1 MPQPPDIFT
10 EYAGFMKTRIVLTAA
25 ELDFFTLLAEKPLFA
40 EELAQRLKVD
50 ARAVTR
56 ILDCLVI
63 FELLHKKNGRYA
75 LTEQGAF
82 FSSRHPES
90 VLPML
95 LHMNNMWDNWAQLT
109 ETVREGKNPCLKS
122 VIAAKDEGIT
132 NAFIGAMHVIGRS
145 LSRDIASSYD
155 LSRFKRLLDM
165 GGGSGTYSIA
175 FLERNPNMTAVIFDL
190 PDVISL
196 AVERLKNEGY
206 LERVTL
212 VAGDFYKD
220 ELPAGCD
227 LALLSAIIHQ
237 NSPQENLDLYKKI
250 YRALA
255 PGGALL
261 IRDHVMDESR
271 TRPPAGAL
279 FAINMLVCTSSGDT
293 YTFNEIKNTLELAG
307 FKEVQQVRSGER
319 MDCLVEARKPR

>member
-1 MPQPPDIFT
+1 MPQPPDIFI
-10 EYAGFMKTRIVLTAA
+10 EYAGFMKTRIILTAA
-25 ELDFFTLLAEKPLFA
+25 ELDFFTLLDEKPLTA
-40 EELAQRLKVD
+40 EELAQRLKTD
-50 ARAVTR
+50 ARAATR

-63 FELLHKKNGRYA
+63 FELLNKKNGRYA
-75 LTEQGAF
+75 LTEQGTF
-82 FSSRHPES
+82 FSSKHPES

-95 LHMNNMWDNWAQLT
+95 LHMNSMWDNWTQLT
-109 ETVREGKNPCLKS
+109 ETIREGKNPNLKS
-122 VIAAKDEGIT
+122 VIDAKDEGVT
-132 NAFIGAMHVIGRS
+132 KAFIGAMHVIGRGLS
-145 LSRDIASSYD
+145 LEIASSYD
-155 LSRFKRLLDM
+155 LSHFKRLLDM
-165 GGGSGTYSIA
+165 GGGSGTYTIA
-175 FLERNPNMTAVIFDL
+175 FLERNPHMTAVIFDL

-196 AVERLKNEGY
+196 AVERLKDAGF

-250 YRALA
+250 YRALE

-261 IRDHVMDESR
+261 IRDHIMDESR

-279 FAINMLVCTSSGDT
+279 FAINMLVCTPGGDT
-293 YTFNEIKNTLELAG
+293 YTFNEIKNTLEQAG
-307 FKEVQQVRSGER
+307 FKEVQLVRSGER

>member
-1 MPQPPDIFT
+1 MPQPPDIFI
-10 EYAGFMKTRIVLTAA
+10 EYAGWMKARIILSAA
-25 ELDFFTLLAEKPLFA
+25 ELDFFTLLDERPLTS
-40 EELAQRLKVD
+40 EELAQKLKAD

-75 LTEQGAF
+75 LTEQGSF

-109 ETVREGKNPCLKS
+109 ETVRQGKNPRLKS
-122 VIAAKDEGIT
+122 VIDAKDEGIT
-132 NAFIGAMHVIGRS
+132 RAFIGAMHVIGRS
-145 LSRDIASSYD
+145 LSREIATSYD
-155 LSRFKRLLDM
+155 LSRCKRLLDM
-165 GGGSGTYSIA
+165 GGGSGTYTIA

-196 AVERLKNEGY
+196 AVERLKDEGF

-237 NSPQENLDLYKKI
+237 NSPQENLALYKKI

-255 PGGALL
+255 PGGMLL

-271 TRPPAGAL
+271 TKPPAGAL
-279 FAINMLVCTSSGDT
+279 FAINMLVATAGGDT
-293 YTFNEIKNTLELAG
+293 YTFKNIKDTLEQAG
-307 FKEVQQVRSGER
+307 FQVVKQVRSGER

>member
-10 EYAGFMKTRIVLTAA
+10 EYAGWMKARIILTAA
-25 ELDFFTLLAEKPLFA
+25 ELDIFTLLDGKPLFA
-40 EELAQRLKVD
+40 ENLAQKLNAA

-56 ILDCLVI
+56 ILDCLVV
-63 FELLHKKNGRYA
+63 FELLHKKNGCYA
-75 LTEQGAF
+75 LTEKGYF
-82 FSSRHPES
+82 FSSKHPQS

-109 ETVREGKNPCLKS
+109 ETIRKGKNLSLKS
-122 VIAAKDEGIT
+122 VIDSQDET
-132 NAFIGAMHVIGRS
+132 VTQAFIGAMHVIGKG
-145 LSRDIASSYD
+145 LSREIASSYD
-155 LSRFKRLLDM
+155 LSRFKRLLDL

-175 FLERNPNMTAVIFDL
+175 ILERNPNMTAVIFDL

-196 AVERLKNEGY
+196 AEERLKDEGF

-279 FAINMLVCTSSGDT
+279 FAINMLVCTSGGDT

-307 FKEVQQVRSGER
+307 FKEVQLVRSGER

>member
-1 MPQPPDIFT
+1 MSPAPDIFI
-10 EYAGFMKTRIVLTAA
+10 EYAGWMKARIILSAA
-25 ELDFFTLLAEKPLFA
+25 ELEFFTLLDERPLTS
-40 EELAQRLKVD
+40 EELAQSLKAD

-56 ILDCLVI
+56 IFDCLVI
-63 FELLHKKNGRYA
+63 FELLIKKNGRYA
-75 LTEQGAF
+75 LTEQGSF

-95 LHMNNMWDNWAQLT
+95 LHMNNMWDNWARLT
-109 ETVREGKNPCLKS
+109 ETIRKGKNPSLKS
-122 VIAAKDEGIT
+122 VIDAKDEGIT
-132 NAFIGAMHVIGRS
+132 KAFIGAMHVIGRG
-145 LSRDIASSYD
+145 LSREIAASYD
-155 LSRFKRLLDM
+155 LSCFKRLLDL
-165 GGGSGTYSIA
+165 GGGSGTYTIA
-175 FLERNPNMTAVIFDL
+175 FLERNPNMSAVIFDL
-190 PDVISL
+190 PGVIPL
-196 AVERLKNEGY
+196 AVERLQDAGY
-206 LERVTL
+206 LERVSL

-237 NSPQENLDLYKKI
+237 NSPQENLALYKKI
-250 YRALA
+250 FRALE

-261 IRDHVMDESR
+261 IRDHIMDESR

-279 FAINMLVCTSSGDT
+279 FAINMLVHTSGGDT

>member
-1 MPQPPDIFT
+1 MSQPPDIFI
-10 EYAGFMKTRIVLTAA
+10 EYAGWMKARIILSAA
-25 ELDFFTLLAEKPLFA
+25 ELDFFTLLDERPLTS
-40 EELAQRLKVD
+40 EELAQSLKAD

-63 FELLHKKNGRYA
+63 FELLIKKNVRYA
-75 LTEQGAF
+75 LTEQGSF

-95 LHMNNMWDNWAQLT
+95 LHMNNMWDNWARLT
-109 ETVREGKNPCLKS
+109 ETVREGKNLSLKS
-122 VIAAKDEGIT
+122 VIDAKDEGIT
-132 NAFIGAMHVIGRS
+132 RAFIGAMHVIGRS
-145 LSRDIASSYD
+145 LSREIASSYD

-175 FLERNPNMTAVIFDL
+175 ILERNQNMTAVIFDL

-196 AVERLKNEGY
+196 AVERLKDEGF

-271 TRPPAGAL
+271 TRPPAGTL
-279 FAINMLVCTSSGDT
+279 FAINMLVCTSGGDT
-293 YTFNEIKNTLELAG
+293 YTFKEIKYTLEQAG
-307 FKEVQQVRSGER
+307 FTEVQQVRSGER

>member
-1 MPQPPDIFT
+1 MPQAPDIFT
-10 EYAGFMKTRIVLTAA
+10 EYAGWMKARIVLTAA
-25 ELDFFTLLAEKPLFA
+25 ELDFFTLLDEKPLFA
-40 EELAQRLKVD
+40 EELAQRLKAD
-50 ARAVTR
+50 TRAVTR

-75 LTEQGAF
+75 LTEQGSF

-109 ETVREGKNPCLKS
+109 ETVRQGKNPRLKS
-122 VIAAKDEGIT
+122 VIDAKDEGIT
-132 NAFIGAMHVIGRS
+132 RAFIGAMHVIGRS
-145 LSRDIASSYD
+145 LSREIATSYD
-155 LSRFKRLLDM
+155 LSRCKRLLDL
-165 GGGSGTYSIA
+165 GGGSGTYTIA

-196 AVERLKNEGY
+196 AVERLKDEGF

-255 PGGALL
+255 PGGMLL

-271 TRPPAGAL
+271 TKPPAGAL
-279 FAINMLVCTSSGDT
+279 FAINMLVATAGGDT
-293 YTFNEIKNTLELAG
+293 YTFKNIKDTLEQAG
-307 FKEVQQVRSGER
+307 FQVVKQVRSGER

>member
-1 MPQPPDIFT
+1 
-10 EYAGFMKTRIVLTAA
+10 
-25 ELDFFTLLAEKPLFA
+25 
-40 EELAQRLKVD
+40 
-50 ARAVTR
+50 
-56 ILDCLVI
+56 
-63 FELLHKKNGRYA
+63 
-75 LTEQGAF
+75 
-82 FSSRHPES
+82 
-90 VLPML
+90 ML

-109 ETVREGKNPCLKS
+109 ETVRQGKNPSLKS
-122 VIAAKDEGIT
+122 VIDAKDEGIT
-132 NAFIGAMHVIGRS
+132 RAFIGAMHVIGRS
-145 LSRDIASSYD
+145 LSREIASSYD
-155 LSRFKRLLDM
+155 LSRFKRLLDL

-196 AVERLKNEGY
+196 AVERLKDEGFF
-206 LERVTL
+206 ERVTL

-255 PGGALL
+255 PGGMLL

-271 TRPPAGAL
+271 TKPPAGAL
-279 FAINMLVCTSSGDT
+279 FAINMLVATAGGDT
-293 YTFNEIKNTLELAG
+293 YTFKNIKDTLEQAG
-307 FKEVQQVRSGER
+307 FQVVKQVRSGER